1 MLSVGDRE
9 RGMVEICEEMRKD
22 LAKYPEIKT
31 FKVIEGGQEE
41 GMGGQNAVDIEIYGF
56 DFGRTDA
63 VAAELAER
71 MRKVKGC
78 SQVNISREDYI
89 PEYQV
94 DFDRE
99 KLAINGLNITT
110 AAMALRNRINGS
122 TASKYREDGD
132 EYDIKVRYAPEFR
145 QSVEDIENIL
155 VYNNAGQGIR
165 IRDLGKVVE
174 RMTPPTIERK
184 DRERVITVSAVVGK
198 GAAMSD
204 IVTAARN
211 QLKEM
216 DIPSDVSWQLGGT
229 YEDQMDTFFD
239 LTILMVLIIILVFIV
254 MAAQFES
261 LTDPFVIMFSIRL
274 HRYNFG
280 TGNHTDPIGRYGIDR
295 PDYADGD
302 RCQERYRAD
311 RLHDPLPGKRNGNPD
326 RSSDCRK
333 IPPPPCIDDHFDYR
347 IGYDPDGCRNRRRLG
362 NVAFDGY
369 DGCMGTFGV
378 NIDHPGNRTGRI
390 QCICRKRSP
399 AQTPQDGKKWN
410 IF

>member
-1 MLSVGDRE
+1 
-9 RGMVEICEEMRKD
+9 MRKD

-41 GMGGQNAVDIEIYGF
+41 SMGGQNAVDIEIYGF

-165 IRDLGKVVE
+165 IRDLGYTFGCQLAVRRNIRRPDGHLLRPDNPDGPDHHFGIYRNGRSV
-174 RMTPPTIERK
+174 RIA
-184 DRERVITVSAVVGK
+184 DRPVRHH
-198 GAAMSD
+198 
-204 IVTAARN
+204 
-211 QLKEM
+211 
-216 DIPSDVSWQLGGT
+216 
-229 YEDQMDTFFD
+229 
-239 LTILMVLIIILVFIV
+239 VLHSF
-254 MAAQFES
+254 
-261 LTDPFVIMFSIRL
+261 RL

-333 IPPPPCIDDHFDYR
+333 IPSPPCIDDHFDYR

-369 DGCMGTFGV
+369 DSSMGTFGINV
-378 NIDHPGNRTGRI
+378 DHPGNRTGRI